1 MTIKLGFVGTGTIA
15 NSHLVNLKEMPGVSV
30 TAFCDLQLERAEAA
44 AREWTSAKAYRKMD
58 DMLDDQKLD
67 GLYICV
73 PPMAHGELEM
83 SAIERGIPFLVEKP
97 VGLDMEQARKL
108 ASKIKEKDL
117 TTAVGY
123 QWRYRDA
130 AVKARGLLQE
140 RKLGMALG
148 YRMSGLP
155 ATPWWR
161 RMNMS
166 GGQFVEMTTH
176 IVDLLIYLCGEVEEV
191 YAAFGL
197 RVKQEEV
204 DNIDIPDVGTVS
216 MKLRSGAVATISNTC
231 MLPFGHKIG
240 LDLYTNQGVISITP
254 TGMSNRSVRGTE
266 EFTCRNK
273 GGLPEDEAF
282 LHAIRT
288 GDRSRILSQYEDA
301 LHTLDVT
308 LAANES
314 ASTGSPVKLG

>member
-1 MTIKLGFVGTGTIA
+1 
-15 NSHLVNLKEMPGVSV
+15 
-30 TAFCDLQLERAEAA
+30 
-44 AREWTSAKAYRKMD
+44 
-58 DMLDDQKLD
+58 
-67 GLYICV
+67 
-73 PPMAHGELEM
+73 
-83 SAIERGIPFLVEKP
+83 
-97 VGLDMEQARKL
+97 
-108 ASKIKEKDL
+108 
-117 TTAVGY
+117 
-123 QWRYRDA
+123 
-130 AVKARGLLQE
+130 
-140 RKLGMALG
+140 
-148 YRMSGLP
+148 
-155 ATPWWR
+155 
-161 RMNMS
+161 
-166 GGQFVEMTTH
+166 
-176 IVDLLIYLCGEVEEV
+176 VEEV

-197 RVKQEEV
+197 RVKHEEV

-266 EFTCRNK
+266 EFTCRNR

-301 LHTLDVT
+301 LHTLEVT